1 MTDQPVPLALEA
13 VGIRTGYLRAP
24 ILHEVSLAV
33 RPHEVVGLLGAN
45 GAGKSTLMRVLS
57 GSLSAWDG
65 TVSLHG
71 NDVTTAAA
79 WSRVRGGMA
88 HVPEGRHVFTAMSV
102 DENLDAAALVA
113 PAGTSQRRQLV
124 RDLFPRLAERAE
136 QRAGSLSGGEQQM
149 LAIGRAL
156 MTDPS
161 VLLIDEL
168 SAGLAPVIVDQLVQG
183 LRAIRAQGIAVLLVE
198 QSPHFV
204 SELVDRII
212 LLDHG
217 RVVADGSLEDLGGAS
232 SIANIYLGVS

>member
-1 MTDQPVPLALEA
+1 MTDQPGPLALEA
-13 VGIRTGYLRAP
+13 VNIRTGYLRAP
-24 ILHEVSLAV
+24 ILHDVSVTV
-33 RPHEVVGLLGAN
+33 RRHEVVGLLGAN

-71 NDVTTAAA
+71 NDVTTAAP
-79 WSRVRGGMA
+79 WSRVRSGMA
-88 HVPEGRHVFTAMSV
+88 HVPEGRHVFAAMSV
-102 DENLDAAALVA
+102 DENLEAAALVA
-113 PAGTSQRRQLV
+113 PDGTSQRRKLV
-124 RDLFPRLAERAE
+124 RELFPRLAERAE

-168 SAGLAPVIVDQLVQG
+168 SAGLAPVIVDQIVQG
-183 LRAIRAQGIAVLLVE
+183 LQAIRAQGIAVLLVE

-204 SELVDRII
+204 TDLVDRII

-217 RVVADGSLEDLGGAS
+217 RVVADGTFDDLGGAS
-232 SIANIYLGVS
+232 AIANVYLGVS